1 MTTHIERGDT
11 AMADHIEEIA
21 RRLDRAWE
29 DRKAIPPLRDTDG
42 LDSPTV
48 AYRIQT
54 RWSQLRAER
63 GERVL
68 GHKIG
73 LTSQAMRDQLGVHEP
88 DYGRL
93 WKSRFYPPRGGRAT
107 IPADV
112 FLQPRVEG
120 ELAFLIGKPL
130 DRTDCAADQV
140 LAATDA
146 VAVAVEVI
154 DSRITNWQIAL
165 VDTIA
170 DNASFG
176 AFILGPW
183 DPVLPTADLRTIGM
197 LVQHN
202 GVTAVEA
209 IGNAVLGH
217 PARAVAWLA
226 STLNRLGV
234 SLLPGDIVLSGAL
247 GRSLP
252 AVRGDEFIIET
263 HGQPPLTVVF
273 D

>member
-1 MTTHIERGDT
+1 MTARIEQ
-11 AMADHIEEIA
+11 IA

-29 DRKAIPPLRDTDG
+29 DRKAISPLSDTEG

-48 AYRIQT
+48 AYQIQT
-54 RWSQLRAER
+54 RWSELRVER
-63 GERVL
+63 GEQVL

-73 LTSQAMRDQLGVHEP
+73 LTSQAMRDQIGVDEP

-93 WKSRFYPPRGGRAT
+93 WESRFFPAHGGRA
-107 IPADV
+107 IVPSNV
-112 FLQPRVEG
+112 FLQPRAEG

-130 DRTDCAADQV
+130 DRTDCTADDV
-140 LAATDA
+140 LIATDA

-154 DSRITNWQIAL
+154 DSRITDWQIKL

-176 AFILGPW
+176 AFTLGLW
-183 DPVLPTADLRTIGM
+183 DPALSDADLRTIGM

-209 IGNAVLGH
+209 VGSAALGH
-217 PARAVAWLA
+217 PARSVAWLA

-234 SLLPGDIVLSGAL
+234 GLLPGDIVLSGAL

-252 AVRGDEFIIET
+252 AVRGDEFIIEA